1 MKEEAA
7 FVDAFRDNVGT
18 GVLGRMQDILQQQGH
33 AVSAI
38 SIDELGVILN
48 GNANFG
54 RPVDVIP
61 RWGVTEFYNRIGSPS
76 DSLPDSTLMNDFIQ
90 LNSAVEPNSGKY
102 ADLWSQAF
110 VDAVDKST
118 SLRASIESITLDHE
132 SLFTG
137 YLGERFEMVARLIKA
152 RDQRVVARDAFYV
165 SYGGFDTH
173 SNQVD
178 NIGERFTE
186 MNNALHAFKT
196 EMADMMDQITIVVTS
211 EFARV
216 SLTSYAFSLVRS
228 RFLSPLRF
236 CLYTDFVTQHWCG
249 Y

>member
-1 MKEEAA
+1 MQEEAA

-38 SIDELGVILN
+38 SIDELGGILN

-61 RWGVTEFYNRIGSPS
+61 RWGVTEFYNRVGSPS
-76 DSLPDSTLMNDFIQ
+76 DSLSDSTLMNDFIQ
-90 LNSAVEPNSGKY
+90 LNSAVETNSGKY

-110 VDAVDKST
+110 VDAVDKAT
-118 SLRASIESITLDHE
+118 ALQASIESITLDNE

-137 YLGERFEMVARLIKA
+137 GLGQRFEMVARLIKA
-152 RDQRVVARDAFYV
+152 RDTRAVAKDAFFV
-165 SYGGFDTH
+165 SLGGFDTH

-178 NIGERFTE
+178 NIGARFTE
-186 MNNALHAFKT
+186 INDALYAFKT
-196 EMADMMDQITIVVTS
+196 EMADMMDQITIVMTS

-228 RFLSPLRF
+228 LD
-236 CLYTDFVTQHWCG
+236 C
-249 Y
+249 

>member
-38 SIDELGVILN
+38 SIDELGGILN

-61 RWGVTEFYNRIGSPS
+61 RWGVTEFYNRVGSPS
-76 DSLPDSTLMNDFIQ
+76 DSLSDSTLMNDFIQ
-90 LNSAVEPNSGKY
+90 LNSAVETNSGKY

-118 SLRASIESITLDHE
+118 SLRASIESTTLDNE

-137 YLGERFEMVARLIKA
+137 SLGGKFEMVARLIKA
-152 RDQRVVARDAFYV
+152 HDQRGVARDTFFV
-165 SYGGFDTH
+165 SLGGFDTH

-178 NIGERFTE
+178 NIEARFTE
-186 MNNALHAFKT
+186 INDALYAFKT
-196 EMADMMDQITIVVTS
+196 EMADMMDQITIVMTS

-228 RFLSPLRF
+228 LD
-236 CLYTDFVTQHWCG
+236 C
-249 Y
+249 